1 MAGEERVNV
10 SQYLMTEG
18 NIHSKIIRFAVPVFI
33 GHFFQQMYNTV
44 DSLIVGNLINAEAL
58 AAVASTASYIYL
70 MTAFFMG
77 FAMGAGV
84 VIARHIG
91 ARDDAETGK
100 AVHTA
105 VGLGL
110 VFSLLMTLCGIFL
123 SPVVLGWMGTPE
135 NVMDQASR
143 YLRVYFSGSVAIVMY
158 NVFVGILQAAGDS
171 KHPLVY
177 LVISSVTNIAL
188 DLLFIGVFHM
198 GVEGAALATVFSQ
211 ILSMVLVARLLLT
224 TRESFRLRPR
234 AIRFDRDNMRQIFRY
249 GIPTALQ
256 GCVIDLSNML
266 IQSYINSFGSQAMAG
281 LGASSKIEGF
291 AFLPVTAFSMALT
304 TFISQN
310 MGAQRKER
318 IREGM
323 RFGLGCTAGML
334 LVTGA
339 LMHIFAPQLITLFN
353 REPEII
359 AYGVTRTRICA
370 LFYCLV
376 GFSHTASAVARGL
389 GKPMTPMVVMLV
401 CWCFV
406 RVAVLLTIGRVWH
419 DIRLVCWIYPF
430 TWTLS
435 TIVYVVYLNRTTKRM
450 LNPLTE

>member
-91 ARDDAETGK
+91 ARDEAETGK

-143 YLRVYFSGSVAIVMY
+143 YLRVYFSGSIAIVMY

-224 TRESFRLRPR
+224 THESFRLRPR

-266 IQSYINSFGSQAMAG
+266 IQSYINSFGRPAMDG

>member
-1 MAGEERVNV
+1 MSE
-10 SQYLMTEG
+10 QLMTEG
-18 NIHSKIIRFAVPVFI
+18 SISGKLIGFAVPVFI
-33 GHFFQQMYNTV
+33 GQFFQQMYNTV
-44 DSLIVGNLINAEAL
+44 DSLIVGNLINADAL
-58 AAVASTASYIYL
+58 AAVTSTASYIYL

-91 ARDDAETGK
+91 ACDDAATGK

-110 VFSLLMTLCGIFL
+110 VFSVLMTLCGIFL
-123 SPVVLGWMGTPE
+123 SPHVLGWMGTPE
-135 NVMDQASR
+135 RVLDQANQ
-143 YLRVYFSGSVAIVMY
+143 YLRVYFTGSFAIVMY

-171 KHPLVY
+171 RHPLVY
-177 LVISSVTNIAL
+177 LIISSVTNIFL

-198 GVEGAALATVFSQ
+198 GVDGAALATVLSQ
-211 ILSMVLVARLLLT
+211 TLSMALVARLLLHT
-224 TRESFRLRPR
+224 HHSYRLRPR
-234 AIRFDRDNMRQIFRY
+234 AIRLDKDSAVQIFRY

-256 GCVIDLSNML
+256 GCVIDLSNIL
-266 IQSYINSFGSQAMAG
+266 IQSYINSFGSEAMAG

-304 TFISQN
+304 TFVSQN
-310 MGAQRKER
+310 MGARKKER

-323 RFGLGCTAGML
+323 RFGLGCTVGLL
-334 LVTGA
+334 LVMGMV
-339 LMHIFAPQLITLFN
+339 MHLLAPSLITLFN
-353 REPEII
+353 RDPVIVGF
-359 AYGVTRTRICA
+359 GVTRTRICA

-401 CWCFV
+401 CWCLV
-406 RVAVLLTIGRVWH
+406 RVITLMTIGQVWH

-430 TWTLS
+430 TWFLS
-435 TIVYVVYLNRTTKRM
+435 SVVYVFYLNAVSKKM
-450 LNPLTE
+450 LPREAA

>member
-91 ARDDAETGK
+91 ARDETETGK

-198 GVEGAALATVFSQ
+198 GVEGAALATVFSL

-234 AIRFDRDNMRQIFRY
+234 AIRFDRDNMRQIFRF

-291 AFLPVTAFSMALT
+291 AFLPVTEFSMALT

-310 MGAQRKER
+310 IGAQRKER

>member
-33 GHFFQQMYNTV
+33 GHFFQQRYNTV

-91 ARDDAETGK
+91 ARDETETGQ

-234 AIRFDRDNMRQIFRY
+234 AIRFDRDNMRQIFRF

-310 MGAQRKER
+310 IGAQRKER